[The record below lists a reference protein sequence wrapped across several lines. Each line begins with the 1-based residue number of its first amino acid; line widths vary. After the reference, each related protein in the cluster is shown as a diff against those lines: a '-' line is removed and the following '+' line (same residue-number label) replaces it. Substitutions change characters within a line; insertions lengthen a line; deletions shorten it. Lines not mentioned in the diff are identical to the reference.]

1 MIRTAQVADAGSI
14 CAIYNSYV
22 LESTITFEEAEV
34 SAAEMENRIG
44 ETLRDLPWLV
54 WEQDGAVRGY
64 AYASKWKGRCAYRHS
79 VEVTVYFDP
88 KSTRQGIGRQLY
100 QALLDDLRARKFHT
114 AIGGIALPNAASVA
128 LHESLGFR
136 KVAHFEEVGW
146 KFERWIDV
154 GYWQLLL

>member
-1 MIRTAQVADAGSI
+1 MIRTVQVADAGSI
-14 CAIYNSYV
+14 RAIYNPYV

-79 VEVTVYFDP
+79 AEVTVYVDP
-88 KSTRQGIGRQLY
+88 KSTRHGIGRQLY
-100 QALLDDLRARKFHT
+100 QALLADLRTRKFHT